1 MAVIVKTT
9 PPGTRS
15 EVRVEMRSDGDVLV
29 HTNSVDMGQ
38 GVLGT
43 LTQLTAH
50 HLGVDIGKVRVQNPD
65 SSTFDS
71 MTAGSRTTFVADHAI
86 GEACESI
93 RRQLAELAGRSDH
106 PSPRTAAD
114 YEEAM
119 LGAGITSLIGEGAY
133 QSPPSD
139 ALSNPLDIK
148 GEVADHWH
156 QGAVAVEVAVDV
168 ETGKVE
174 ILRCHGAAWA
184 GRVVNPVRA
193 RQQSEGS
200 IIFGLGPALF
210 EEVIVADGQVTNPNL
225 SDYMIPSIVD
235 VPIELTSSSLESPD
249 RDAAIHGVGEM
260 TIPAVAP
267 AIANAISRA
276 TGARVRQMPMT
287 SERVL
292 RAIVGEPE

>member
-1 MAVIVKTT
+1 
-9 PPGTRS
+9 
-15 EVRVEMRSDGDVLV
+15 
-29 HTNSVDMGQ
+29 
-38 GVLGT
+38 
-43 LTQLTAH
+43 LTAH
-50 HLGVDIGKVRVQNPD
+50 HLGVDIEKVRVRDPD

-93 RRQLAELAGRSDH
+93 RRQAAEIVAGRSYGSD
-106 PSPRTAAD
+106 PGTTPD
-114 YEEAM
+114 YEEIMREAS
-119 LGAGITSLIGEGAY
+119 ITALIGEGVY
-133 QSPPSD
+133 QSTPSD
-139 ALSNPLDIK
+139 ALSNPLDVK

-184 GRVVNPVRA
+184 GRVVNPIRA

-200 IIFGLGPALF
+200 IIFGMGPALF
-210 EEVIVADGQVTNPNL
+210 EEVIFVDGQVSNPNL

-235 VPIELTSSSLESPD
+235 VPINLTSSSLESPD
-249 RDAAIHGVGEM
+249 PDSDIHGVGEM

-267 AIANAISRA
+267 AIANAIARA
-276 TGARVRQMPMT
+276 TGARVRDLPMT
-287 SERVL
+287 AERVL
-292 RAIVGEPE
+292 RAILGEPE